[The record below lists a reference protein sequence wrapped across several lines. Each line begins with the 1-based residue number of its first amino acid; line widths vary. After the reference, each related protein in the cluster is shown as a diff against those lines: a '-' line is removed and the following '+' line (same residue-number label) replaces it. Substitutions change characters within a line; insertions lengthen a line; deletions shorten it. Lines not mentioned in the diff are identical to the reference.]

1 MNESGI
7 YPCGNR
13 VLVKA
18 DELKETTAGG
28 IYLPDE
34 VKDRHQVAA
43 CYGYV
48 VALGADAFKHT
59 TEDVYR
65 CSGDYRADSGPKIER
80 RTKGYSEPFAKVGD
94 RIAFALYSGLT
105 QTGKDGVEYKIINDE
120 DITCL
125 VDEGVTQTSI
135 EARKG
140 FKAEGL

>member
-13 VLVKA
+13 ALVKA
-18 DELKETTAGG
+18 DDLEETTEQG
-28 IYLPDE
+28 IIIPQKVL
-34 VKDRHQVAA
+34 DRHQVSA

-48 VALGADAFKHT
+48 VALGPDCFKHT
-59 TEDVYR
+59 TENVYR
-65 CSGDYRADSGPKIER
+65 DNAPTER
-80 RTKGYSEPFAKVGD
+80 RVRGYSEPFAKVGD
-94 RIAFALYSGLT
+94 RIAFAIYAGLT

-135 EARKG
+135 EGRKG
-140 FKAEGL
+140 FKAEGM

>member
-1 MNESGI
+1 MKNKSGI

-59 TEDVYR
+59 VEMITRENLSTEKRV
-65 CSGDYRADSGPKIER
+65 
-80 RTKGYSEPFAKVGD
+80 KGYSTAWAKVGD

-125 VDEGVTQTSI
+125 VDEAVTQTAI
-135 EARKG
+135 EGRKG
-140 FKAEGL
+140 FKAKGL

>member
-1 MNESGI
+1 MKNESGI

-13 VLVKA
+13 VLVRA
-18 DELKETTAGG
+18 DELKDTTAGG

-34 VKDRHQVAA
+34 VKNRHQVSA

-48 VALGADAFKHT
+48 VAMGPDGYEHV
-59 TEDVYR
+59 TEKVFHVHDGGREEMV
-65 CSGDYRADSGPKIER
+65 ER
-80 RTKGYSEPFAKVGD
+80 RAKGYSRAFAKPGD
-94 RIAFALYSGLT
+94 RIAFALYAGLT
-105 QTGKDGVEYKIINDE
+105 QTGKDGIEYKIINDE

-135 EARKG
+135 EGRKS